1 MKISTCLLN
10 VMMLLAVA
18 CKKNVSDPPGSGG
31 NPPGTDSTKQVI
43 NAVPFPQSAVT
54 SCTFSPDYGDSIFYP
69 QPSSSDYYI
78 SPVNNQGIDGK
89 YFSWPQGLSINAGT
103 GSIDVTRSVSGLR
116 YSVGFVKT
124 GTTDTCLSNIIVGG
138 ASYADSVYSM
148 ASSDTTAPPYFDG
161 NPYGPN
167 ICSAKGPNDGNKCA
181 FDIYNNAKFQGIVI
195 DKKTGFVDLKK
206 TMKQINN
213 NYAILFDGETLLTT
227 FYYKINDNSNN
238 AVQQMQ
244 LELVYYSSK
253 SKIPADVLAE
263 VDAKN
268 TNIYS
273 GVIIATG
280 VNPKPPLIIIVR
292 N

>member
-1 MKISTCLLN
+1 MIF
-10 VMMLLAVA
+10 LLAIA
-18 CKKNVSDPPGSGG
+18 CKKNVATPADTGG
-31 NPPGTDSTKQVI
+31 GTLMIDSAKAVT
-43 NAVPFPQSAVT
+43 AVPFPQSAVI

-69 QPSSSDYYI
+69 QPGGSDYYV

-89 YFSWPQGLSINAGT
+89 YFSWPQGLSMNAGT
-103 GSIDVTRSVSGLR
+103 GSIDITRSVTGLR

-124 GTTDTCLSNIIVGG
+124 GSTDTCLSNIIIGG
-138 ASYADSVYSM
+138 ASYADSIYSM
-148 ASSDTTAPPYFDG
+148 VSSDTTAPPYFDG

-167 ICSAKGPNDGNKCA
+167 ICNAQGPNNGNKCA

-195 DKKTGFVDLKK
+195 DKKTGYVDLKK

-213 NYAILFDGETLLTT
+213 NYNMLFDGETLLST

-244 LELVYYSSK
+244 LEFIYYSSR
-253 SKIPADVLAE
+253 SKIPADLLAE

-268 TNIYS
+268 TNIY
-273 GVIIATG
+273 GAVIIGTG